1 MQNPFR
7 TRASPRST
15 GLNSPGI
22 NYTVLLGSGYGAA
35 GEPGPFRRSSLHR
48 RSAAGVPTMGGTD
61 TGVTGWGILT
71 LHACLRPT
79 VRSTGARPRNCLDCL
94 FGVAVTGLGLKL
106 AWSTVGRKTDHAAR
120 ARVCDLLTGSACGQF
135 SGTLLYWLHHWWCNI
150 MI

>member
-1 MQNPFR
+1 
-7 TRASPRST
+7 
-15 GLNSPGI
+15 
-22 NYTVLLGSGYGAA
+22 
-35 GEPGPFRRSSLHR
+35 
-48 RSAAGVPTMGGTD
+48 MGGTD

-150 MI
+150 MISFVILEGNERKTWKYLEVNYLVSRKTVST